1 MQSSRIESFIMIS
14 WKLKESTASNG
25 CRICGH
31 LVSLFQ
37 YISTTIFHDRDQIFL
52 FTFVSPDIYLSCIE
66 AFNKYFLDIWCT
78 HLKLGMWL
86 TGKNP
91 DWEQI
96 NLPNMTSFSY
106 SAIADEFFKENSGL
120 LVLMSQS
127 ISEEWDPLCLQAC
140 TGESHKKE
148 VDPWPQDEEILCQSR
163 AITSLTLPFS
173 LMNELY
179 KTKGT
184 FFYDVTKWLNYF
196 CVILSIFLFYFCI
209 FPERLFLKA
218 FFTCWEIINYFL
230 KIFHI
235 NVMLS
240 QSWLGLKREEF
251 MKMRERNSKM
261 PLASILT
268 VWQNSIQTSLTQSSE
283 QAHQISYCPL

>member
-1 MQSSRIESFIMIS
+1 
-14 WKLKESTASNG
+14 
-25 CRICGH
+25 
-31 LVSLFQ
+31 
-37 YISTTIFHDRDQIFL
+37 
-52 FTFVSPDIYLSCIE
+52 
-66 AFNKYFLDIWCT
+66 
-78 HLKLGMWL
+78 
-86 TGKNP
+86 
-91 DWEQI
+91 
-96 NLPNMTSFSY
+96 MTSFSY

-184 FFYDVTKWLNYF
+184 FFYDVAKWLNYF

-235 NVMLS
+235 KVMLI

-251 MKMRERNSKM
+251 MREWDVIPRCLLPPSWQFGK
-261 PLASILT
+261 T
-268 VWQNSIQTSLTQSSE
+268 VYKPPWLKAQNRPTKFHIALCSLVFDFLL
-283 QAHQISYCPL
+283 IR